1 MKGMIK
7 SSAATQFYPVLKDR
21 RITML
26 KQSKIQNFTKTG
38 LCIEFSTP
46 IENVRCTYKSS
57 AVTVTILGSQEEYFS
72 KA

>member
-26 KQSKIQNFTKTG
+26 KQSKIQNLTKTV
-38 LCIEFSTP
+38 LCIELFCP
-46 IENVRCTYKSS
+46 IENVHCLVYTY
-57 AVTVTILGSQEEYFS
+57 TIYLLE
-72 KA
+72 